1 MLRIQNASV
10 TNESTDLMCQAS
22 NQGLRQMNLRKFLV
36 SYYPL
41 LSIFIGFLLVSLS
54 VGPYSNGDTLKEYD
68 AVSGILK
75 SGLPIINGGYLMDEP
90 PVGFYIHALVFKL
103 FGASVDNGLII
114 ILLLSLGCIALI
126 YAIGTDLY
134 NKTTGFF
141 ATLLFAFTPWHLILS
156 RSFLIDVPCLFFSLL
171 SLFAGL
177 LAFRK
182 SSFWLLIVSGIAF
195 AVAFNT
201 KLYAVFVLIPLLAF
215 FFHYQP
221 KDIKHIVAWF
231 VTFVIPVLVTTALW
245 YEIITGIGLPAI
257 YIHPDLYSQNPN
269 IVAPNPLFAINF
281 LTSYGVGWFFVD
293 AIIVSLLVV
302 LWQRRFFREYL
313 FSDITCL
320 AAVIC
325 VVGVNTILGAAL
337 DLKAPYYNAIKYDY
351 QALPFLS
358 FLAASLVTKS
368 VSLLKLSRF
377 SKRKAI
383 LVAVALFGFIL
394 VAAAI
399 FYNMRFAHMLSSW
412 DFLIFRVAP
421 TIDEGYSL
429 FNPNPTGASGLM
441 MGLQFLG
448 FAIAIS
454 GILWISRDKLGYLRN
469 IKNKRKF

>member
-1 MLRIQNASV
+1 
-10 TNESTDLMCQAS
+10 MCQAS
-22 NQGLRQMNLRKFLV
+22 NQGLRQINLRKFLV

-41 LSIFIGFLLVSLS
+41 LSILMGFLLVSLS
-54 VGPYSNGDTLKEYD
+54 VGPYNNGDTIKEYD

-75 SGLPIINGGYLMDEP
+75 SGLPIISGGYLMDEP

-103 FGASVDNGLII
+103 FGASFNNGLLMV
-114 ILLLSLGCIALI
+114 LLLSLGCIALI
-126 YAIGTDLY
+126 YAIGTSLY

-171 SLFAGL
+171 SLFVGL

-182 SSFWLLIVSGIAF
+182 SSFRLLIVSGILFAAAF
-195 AVAFNT
+195 HT

-221 KDIKHIVAWF
+221 KKIKHIVTWF
-231 VTFVIPVLVTTALW
+231 VVFSIPVIVTTFLW
-245 YEIITGIGLPAI
+245 YQTITGVGLPAI
-257 YIHPDLYSQNPN
+257 YIHPDLYSQNPS
-269 IVAPNPLFAINF
+269 IAPPTPLFAINF
-281 LTSYGVGWFFVD
+281 LTSYGIGWFFVD
-293 AIIVSLLVV
+293 AAIVSILVV
-302 LWQRRFFREYL
+302 LWQRQNFRKFL
-313 FSDITCL
+313 FLDSTCL
-320 AAVIC
+320 ATVIC

-399 FYNMRFAHMLSSW
+399 FYNMRFVHMFSSW

-429 FNPNPTGASGLM
+429 FNPDPIGASDLM
-441 MGLQFLG
+441 RGVQFLG
-448 FAIAIS
+448 FAIATS
-454 GILWISRDKLGYLRN
+454 GILWVARDKLGYLR
-469 IKNKRKF
+469 KLKKLVEKKSYVLD

>member
-1 MLRIQNASV
+1 
-10 TNESTDLMCQAS
+10 MCQAS
-22 NQGLRQMNLRKFLV
+22 NQGLRLINLRKFLV

-41 LSIFIGFLLVSLS
+41 FSILIGFLLVSLS
-54 VGPYSNGDTLKEYD
+54 VGPYNNGDTIKEYD

-75 SGLPIINGGYLMDEP
+75 SGLPIISGGYLMDEP
-90 PVGFYIHALVFKL
+90 PVGFYIHAFVFKF
-103 FGASVDNGLII
+103 FGASFNNGLLMV
-114 ILLLSLGCIALI
+114 LLLSLGCIALI
-126 YAIGTDLY
+126 YAIGTALY

-141 ATLLFAFTPWHLILS
+141 AALLFAFTPWHLILS
-156 RSFLIDVPCLFFSLL
+156 KSFLIDVPCLFFSLL
-171 SLFAGL
+171 SLLVGL

-182 SSFWLLIVSGIAF
+182 SSFRLLIASGILFATAF
-195 AVAFNT
+195 HT
-201 KLYAVFVLIPLLAF
+201 KLYAIFVLIPLLVF

-221 KDIKHIVAWF
+221 KNIKHIVTWCVAF
-231 VTFVIPVLVTTALW
+231 SIPVIITTFLW
-245 YEIITGIGLPAI
+245 YQTITGVGLPAI

-269 IVAPNPLFAINF
+269 LVPPTPFFAINF
-281 LTSYGVGWFFVD
+281 LTSYGIGWFFVD
-293 AIIVSLLVV
+293 AAIVSLLVV
-302 LWQRRFFREYL
+302 LWQRQNLREFL
-313 FSDITCL
+313 FLDTTCL
-320 AAVIC
+320 LTVII

-377 SKRKAI
+377 NKRNVT

-399 FYNMRFAHMLSSW
+399 FYNMRFAHMFSSW

-421 TIDEGYSL
+421 AIDEGYSL
-429 FNPNPTGASGLM
+429 FNPDPIGASSLM
-441 MGLQFLG
+441 TGIQFLG

-454 GILWISRDKLGYLRN
+454 GILWIARDKLVYLRKLKS
-469 IKNKRKF
+469 KNALEKKSYLLE